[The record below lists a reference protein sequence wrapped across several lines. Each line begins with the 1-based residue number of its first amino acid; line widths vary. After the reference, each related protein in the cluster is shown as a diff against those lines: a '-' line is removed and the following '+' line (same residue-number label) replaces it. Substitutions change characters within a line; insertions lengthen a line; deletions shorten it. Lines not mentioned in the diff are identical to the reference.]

1 MPVLYRELPLSA
13 QTAYAELFERVQVA
27 EATRSPAFLSGKIGW
42 KTIKGKR
49 YAYWAFKEID
59 GRKREYYL
67 GPEGP
72 AIAEVVGLATVVFGY
87 LGGRSV
93 KRLIRRE
100 HP

>member
-1 MPVLYRELPLSA
+1 MDDKSRWRFAPTRGELWFWLWVSA
-13 QTAYAELFERVQVA
+13 GGFTLMGVA
-27 EATRSPAFLSGKIGW
+27 LVVRGVP
-42 KTIKGKR
+42 
-49 YAYWAFKEID
+49 D
-59 GRKREYYL
+59 
-67 GPEGP
+67 GP